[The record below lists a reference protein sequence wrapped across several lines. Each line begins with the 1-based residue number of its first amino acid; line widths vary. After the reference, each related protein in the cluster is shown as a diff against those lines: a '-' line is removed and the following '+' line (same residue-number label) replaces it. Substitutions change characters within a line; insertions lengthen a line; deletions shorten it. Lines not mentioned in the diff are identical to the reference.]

1 MAKKTH
7 LATKYFYFD
16 EHFCCWLFFFGLFFR
31 SVLSC
36 TTLWDTL
43 HAVDDIVNWINDI
56 EVMNKLNLRIVFT
69 VLLKILII
77 RYLWYTKH
85 KGWMTNTIAEVK
97 RLKQGGNVA
106 THTVPDGKVGFN
118 IVKHLAVRC
127 FLFDWI
133 LYHVL

>member
-1 MAKKTH
+1 
-7 LATKYFYFD
+7 
-16 EHFCCWLFFFGLFFR
+16 
-31 SVLSC
+31 
-36 TTLWDTL
+36 
-43 HAVDDIVNWINDI
+43 
-56 EVMNKLNLRIVFT
+56 
-69 VLLKILII
+69 
-77 RYLWYTKH
+77 
-85 KGWMTNTIAEVK
+85 MTNTIAEVK